1 MIYIIVALKA
11 EAQAFIDKKIP
22 VFISGIGTK
31 NMFDTTK
38 KIVAMMKKNDVLVNV
53 GVCGA
58 SKKYKI
64 AQLID
69 AFEEEVTC
77 VDEAIYDKNKY
88 NIVDMESRGFLEASQ
103 NIQNRYMY
111 KVVSDHFE
119 PKTLSKDG
127 VKKLIF
133 DKIDEIME
141 KINNDK

>member
-1 MIYIIVALKA
+1 
-11 EAQAFIDKKIP
+11 
-22 VFISGIGTK
+22 
-31 NMFDTTK
+31 
-38 KIVAMMKKNDVLVNV
+38 MKKNDLLVNV